1 MDRVDEILLYVQKT
15 NPKMTREKLIEEL
28 SKSEYAARSLM
39 FGAMNNQTNIF
50 SPNENLTF

>member
-50 SPNENLTF
+50 SLNENLTF